1 MYEVDGEEVIPPRE
15 PEAGVSTP
23 EPIKVTKVKK
33 KKVFILSSSCWV
45 FPCLIDA
52 MPKPKGTKSKS
63 SKVTED

>member
-45 FPCLIDA
+45 FLMPCLNRRVRNQSLARSRRID
-52 MPKPKGTKSKS
+52 
-63 SKVTED
+63 ER